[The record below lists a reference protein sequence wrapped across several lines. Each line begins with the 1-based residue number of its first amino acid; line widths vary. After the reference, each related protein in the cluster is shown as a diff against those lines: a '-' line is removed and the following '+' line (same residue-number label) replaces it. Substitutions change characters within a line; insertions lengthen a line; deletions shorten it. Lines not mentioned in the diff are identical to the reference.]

1 MSKQDQHSKIIHHHL
16 ACGLQG
22 RSGEEQSGKLH
33 GSCKWCCLE
42 VKYLPHVW
50 IAVLAR
56 GLAGW
61 FAAQS
66 GACQVLS

>member
-1 MSKQDQHSKIIHHHL
+1 MSKQDHTSSPGMWTL
-16 ACGLQG
+16 
-22 RSGEEQSGKLH
+22 GEEQSGKLH

-42 VKYLPHVW
+42 VKYLPHVR
-50 IAVLAR
+50 IALLAR